1 MIGEV
6 DVMAAL
12 VENGVLLESG
22 RGPIA
27 NVAELVAGEP
37 VAGRWWG
44 HPAGERIFAAVNL
57 LADSPDV
64 ARLRLVGGKVTLV
77 HRRLWPALARLA
89 GGIAPAALAA
99 VVQEH
104 TPAGRHRTV
113 TVPFD
118 EWLPAEAREA
128 GARMTAAE
136 ALAAFPPALRPG
148 LAGGRPPAT

>member
-64 ARLRLVGGKVTLV
+64 AR
-77 HRRLWPALARLA
+77 
-89 GGIAPAALAA
+89 
-99 VVQEH
+99 
-104 TPAGRHRTV
+104 RHRTV

>member
-1 MIGEV
+1 M
-6 DVMAAL
+6 
-12 VENGVLLESG
+12 
-22 RGPIA
+22 
-27 NVAELVAGEP
+27 
-37 VAGRWWG
+37 
-44 HPAGERIFAAVNL
+44 
-57 LADSPDV
+57 
-64 ARLRLVGGKVTLV
+64 

-136 ALAAFPPALRPG
+136 ALTAFPPALRQG